1 MDSKNDRIRKSLKKF
16 ARGLLAT
23 TCLTI
28 ASGGAAQAA
37 TFTEGT
43 DLSNFSNAPFV
54 LPSGTNIVNGSL
66 FFSTDTADWVEFT
79 NLLGGSLFTLN
90 ATTPTSFFFPTV
102 NVLDDKQAQVV
113 GPAAFSSGSDANL
126 GPTLVPADGNL
137 IVGITTTGSEGAA
150 PYTITLNA
158 QQSVPEPGTLGSV
171 GLALAGA
178 FLWRRKRN
186 R

>member
-1 MDSKNDRIRKSLKKF
+1 LDSKNDRIRKSLKKF

-28 ASGGAAQAA
+28 ASSGAARAGTYTEAA
-37 TFTEGT
+37 
-43 DLSNFSNAPFV
+43 DFSNSSLTPFV
-54 LPSGTNIVNGSL
+54 LPSDTNIVTGTL

-102 NVLDDKQAQVV
+102 NVLDDKQAQVA
-113 GPAAFSSGSDANL
+113 GPGAFSSGSDANL
-126 GPTLVPADGNL
+126 GPALVPADGNL
-137 IVGITTTGSEGAA
+137 IVGVSTAGTEGAA
-150 PYTITLNA
+150 GYTITLNA

-171 GLALAGA
+171 GLALA